1 MQKDYWHG
9 RDGDKRALTILVG
22 AMFLLIVLVNLSRSS
37 LHGHLAMVP
46 TYDDINYMAD
56 ALYRLRFS
64 AGEGLR
70 SVLQSFTADPPH
82 APVTTITGMLGFW
95 LLGPA
100 PLAAYVANSWVVLL
114 FLWFMARLS
123 RPLGG
128 AVNRA
133 LFIATFLFVPAV
145 QALVME
151 FRPDLPAGLILAITL
166 YMLCTTDFGR
176 AAWQRRLALGAL
188 CVAATCIKPSAFVL
202 VIPALGGTLLIVLA
216 RTALLERG
224 EARAVIVSLAQIIAV
239 YLVLMVP
246 LVRIWGPSTYG
257 YVYDVLVTN
266 ADVWRSQ
273 GGWDTHLLY
282 NSTGFGGLLALG
294 KFFRNGLLLILVDL
308 AIFAFRPD
316 RRRRGVLEYY
326 FVVLML
332 YGALSVSGEKTV
344 YQGSFFYFPFIIA
357 FAGASIRILTFI
369 RDVVGL
375 GFLVRTSLAVI
386 LAIYIYKMPLA
397 TYYYGAE
404 PFAYRLRPVVD
415 RITTFTGDMALANID
430 NPACSGRPLTMVFTD
445 SLPIPTELV
454 RFEAAKI
461 GVPVQASTTFM
472 ARDLGEMTRNAEE
485 GDIVLIAAPDHQS
498 PSRWLPGIA
507 NNPGLLAALQSWG
520 GANRFDITGEDGKP
534 LWLIVNPRCTAPAQ
548 RAK

>member
-1 MQKDYWHG
+1 MTKDFWQG
-9 RDGDKRALTILVG
+9 RDGEKRALTVLVG
-22 AMFLLIVLVNLSRSS
+22 AMFLLIVLANLSMSS
-37 LHGHLAMVP
+37 LHGHLAMIP

-56 ALYRLRFS
+56 ALVRLRFS
-64 AGEGLR
+64 AGSGLR

-82 APVTTITGMLGFW
+82 APVTTLTGMLGFW
-95 LLGPA
+95 LLGPQ

-128 AVNRA
+128 AINRA

-151 FRPDLPAGLILAITL
+151 FRPDLPAGLVLAITL
-166 YMLCTTDFGR
+166 YTLCTTDFGGASWR
-176 AAWQRRLALGAL
+176 RRLGLAAL
-188 CVAATCIKPSAFVL
+188 CVAATSIKPSGFVL
-202 VIPALGGTLLIVLA
+202 VLPALGGTLLIVLM
-216 RTALLERG
+216 RTLVFERG
-224 EARAVIVSLAQIIAV
+224 AARATIVALAQIIGV

-246 LVRIWGPSTYG
+246 LVLIWGPSTFA
-257 YVYDVLVTN
+257 YVYDVLFTY
-266 ADVWRSQ
+266 ADVWRTE
-273 GGWDTHLLY
+273 GGWRTHLLY
-282 NSTGFGGLLALG
+282 NSYGFGGLLALG

-316 RRRRGVLEYY
+316 RRRRGVLEFYL
-326 FVVLML
+326 VVVML
-332 YGALSVSGEKTV
+332 YGALSLSGEKTV

-369 RDVVGL
+369 RDVAGL
-375 GFLVRTSLAVI
+375 GFLVRGALSVI
-386 LAIYIYKMPLA
+386 LALYVYKMPLA
-397 TYYYGAE
+397 SYYYGAE
-404 PFAYRLRPVVD
+404 PFAYKLRPVVD
-415 RITTFTGDMALANID
+415 RITARLGDIALANTG

-472 ARDLGEMTRNAEE
+472 ARDFGEMTRNVED
-485 GDIVLIAAPDHQS
+485 GDIVLIADPGHKS

-507 NNPGLLAALQSWG
+507 DNPRLLGYLQAWG
-520 GANRFDITGEDGKP
+520 DGARLDVTGEDGKP
-534 LWLIVNPRCTAPAQ
+534 LWIIVNPRCMPPNKPA
-548 RAK
+548 R